1 MLKTLHAMVHQSIY
15 PSPDIIRGLDSS
27 ASAVATC
34 PSSNFPAHDSGRVNY
49 HPQCSSFHG
58 TLQSQTP
65 LWKASKDK
73 IRIQQ
78 VYFYPSMCKSKI
90 LMTHCLLNPII
101 FASLLVSVNDNLS
114 LVAYTSSTNQINHQ
128 LHVYPYSTSHF
139 PCFSPLGPNHQCL
152 YIDFCDC
159 FLNDLSAS
167 TLEPYNLFS

>member
-114 LVAYTSSTNQINHQ
+114 LVAYTSSTN
-128 LHVYPYSTSHF
+128 
-139 PCFSPLGPNHQCL
+139 
-152 YIDFCDC
+152 
-159 FLNDLSAS
+159 
-167 TLEPYNLFS
+167 